1 MVPFYILVAVFL
13 LGQLLGLVGIPYFT
27 SWSNSLRAAVAAM
40 LLVTASAHWGK
51 RRPDLIRMVPPSFPR
66 PDWIVTITGW
76 LEIAGAIGI
85 LIPATSRAASIC
97 LALLM
102 VAMFPANVRAAKEK
116 LSIGGRPV
124 PKLLPRTVLQI
135 VFIAATLLAGWR

>member
-1 MVPFYILVAVFL
+1 MVPFYVLAAVFL
-13 LGQLLGLVGIPYFT
+13 LGQLLGFAGIPYFAD
-27 SWSNSLRAAVAAM
+27 WRHSLQAAVAAM

-51 RRPDLIRMVPPSFPR
+51 RRPDLIRMVPPAFPQPKR
-66 PDWIVTITGW
+66 IVTITGW

-85 LIPATSRAASIC
+85 LLPPASRAAAIG

-102 VAMFPANVRAAKEK
+102 MAMFPANVHAAKER

-135 VFIAATLLAGWR
+135 VFITATLLAGWG

>member
-1 MVPFYILVAVFL
+1 MVPFFVLIAAFL
-13 LGQLLGLVGIPYFT
+13 LGQLLGLAGIPFFAH
-27 SWSNSLRAAVAAM
+27 WPHALRAAVAAM

-51 RRPDLIRMVPPSFPR
+51 RRPDLIRMVPPAFPR
-66 PDWIVTITGW
+66 PDRIVTITGW

-85 LIPATSRAASIC
+85 LLPAASRAASIG

-102 VAMFPANVRAAKEK
+102 VAMFPANVHAAKEK

-135 VFIAATLLAGWR
+135 IFIAAVLLAGWG